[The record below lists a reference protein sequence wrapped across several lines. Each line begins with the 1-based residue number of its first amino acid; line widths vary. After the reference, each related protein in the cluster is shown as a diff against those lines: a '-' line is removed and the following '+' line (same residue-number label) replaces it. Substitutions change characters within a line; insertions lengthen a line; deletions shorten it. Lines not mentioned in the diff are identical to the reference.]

1 MSKMKEQ
8 LINLQENA
16 IEYERAHERV
26 REYENIKKDARGN
39 VSTVLKLL
47 NLDKHDLLDTVNEQG
62 KILRTQLITKKSISY
77 DNEKLLKLLKEKGK
91 DTFKRAVV
99 LSVDQSVLDDLYNE
113 GILSY
118 DELNDCVDKINETV
132 ITDIRR
138 VKADLKGE
146 LKQDD
151 GKFRFNPQGVK

>member
-47 NLDKHDLLDTVNEQG
+47 DLDKHDLLDTVNEQG
-62 KILRTQLITKKSISY
+62 KYLRTQLITKKSISY

-99 LSVDQSVLDDLYNE
+99 LSVDQSALDDLYNE

-151 GKFRFNPQGVK
+151 GKFRFNPQR

>member
-1 MSKMKEQ
+1 MKEQ
-8 LINLQENA
+8 LIELTEQA
-16 IEYERAHERV
+16 ITYEHAHESAKGFDIV
-26 REYENIKKDARGN
+26 KSKARGN
-39 VSTVLKLL
+39 VSAIL
-47 NLDKHDLLDTVNEQG
+47 NSLGIEKHDLLDTVNEQG
-62 KILRTQLITKKSISY
+62 KYLRTQLITKKSIIY
-77 DNEKLLKLLKEKGK
+77 DNEKLLQLLKEKGK

-99 LSVDQSVLDDLYNE
+99 LSVDQTVLDDLYNE
-113 GILSY
+113 GIISY